1 MASSGSRETLESWLN
16 KATDPNNEGD
26 RWDCIQGFYQ
36 LVNEE
41 TNGPQVATRLLAH
54 KIQSPQEKEALQALT
69 VLEACMNN
77 CGKRFHTEAAKFRFL
92 NEMIKILTPK
102 YFGAWTPQQVKD
114 RVTEVLYG
122 WTLWLKEEP
131 KIQQAYS
138 MLKKQGIV
146 KGDPKLSDTL
156 VMPPPPQRTTESIFD
171 QEDKAKLLTRLLKS
185 GHPEDLETANR
196 LIKNTIKEEQEKAEK
211 ASKRESTLKEVESC
225 TKQLR
230 ELLDQHVVNAATF
243 QPSNDVKALY
253 ERCDRLRPN
262 LFRLASDTMD
272 DDEALTQIL
281 AANDELTLTVNAY
294 KDLVGRGSVNGRRV
308 RNKSEEDS
316 SRSISPT
323 SPTAT
328 KSYHL
333 IDLSALD
340 SPKPHRKADL
350 QPEFESSLFFS
361 SVENT
366 FFTEADE
373 DLSEID
379 FDKLGTK
386 QSQDGPKSYYTELM
400 QLNEDIQMRN
410 SEQNGGKGP
419 TLRARGC
426 GGTSAASN
434 GTNIRSL
441 PHTQSTSQKLL
452 SDSSASPWKREES
465 CCAPKSLNHIFV
477 PLETIKSS
485 PLEPVILYNQGG
497 IHVSLHFAS
506 NCPPAHPG
514 VAVVVMSAVNTSA
527 LPVKDFS
534 FQVAVPKSMSVKL
547 QPASGTHL
555 LPFNPLHPP
564 SSVSQVLLLANPQS
578 CKVRLRYKLT
588 LTHGDKHLNE
598 AAEIDSFPDWNSLIG
613 C

>member
-294 KDLVGRGSVNGRRV
+294 KDLVGRGT
-308 RNKSEEDS
+308 
-316 SRSISPT
+316 PT

-373 DLSEID
+373 DLSEI
-379 FDKLGTK
+379 G
-386 QSQDGPKSYYTELM
+386 KSM
-400 QLNEDIQMRN
+400 FLN
-410 SEQNGGKGP
+410 P
-419 TLRARGC
+419 YLA
-426 GGTSAASN
+426 
-434 GTNIRSL
+434 
-441 PHTQSTSQKLL
+441 HTMCVYCVCRFMSGLTDDVLVL
-452 SDSSASPWKREES
+452 
-465 CCAPKSLNHIFV
+465 V
-477 PLETIKSS
+477 G

>member
-92 NEMIKILTPK
+92 NELIKILTPK

-185 GHPEDLETANR
+185 GHPKDLETANR

-230 ELLDQHVVNAATF
+230 ELLDQHVVNGATF

-316 SRSISPT
+316 SRTPT

-366 FFTEADE
+366 FFTGADE
-373 DLSEID
+373 DLSEMD

-506 NCPPAHPG
+506 NCPPANPG

>member
-1 MASSGSRETLESWLN
+1 NVHKRTENMSVVSWLIN

-243 QPSNDVKALY
+243 QPSNDALY

-316 SRSISPT
+316 SRTPT

-373 DLSEID
+373 DLSEIGNCDFDVTD

-400 QLNEDIQMRN
+400 N

>member
-1 MASSGSRETLESWLN
+1 MAMASSGSRETLESWLN

-92 NEMIKILTPK
+92 NELIKILTPK

-185 GHPEDLETANR
+185 GHPKDLETANR

-230 ELLDQHVVNAATF
+230 ELLDQHVVNGATF

-316 SRSISPT
+316 SRTPT

-366 FFTEADE
+366 FFTGADE
-373 DLSEID
+373 DLSEM
-379 FDKLGTK
+379 G
-386 QSQDGPKSYYTELM
+386 KSII
-400 QLNEDIQMRN
+400 LNPYLASTDVVLVLLD
-410 SEQNGGKGP
+410 
-419 TLRARGC
+419 LR
-426 GGTSAASN
+426 
-434 GTNIRSL
+434 
-441 PHTQSTSQKLL
+441 PHLHCMVQSTSQKLL

-506 NCPPAHPG
+506 NCPPANPG

>member
-1 MASSGSRETLESWLN
+1 
-16 KATDPNNEGD
+16 
-26 RWDCIQGFYQ
+26 RWDCIQVKSDFFFK
-36 LVNEE
+36 LSSPFR
-41 TNGPQVATRLLAH
+41 PQVATRLLAH

-316 SRSISPT
+316 SRSICGS
-323 SPTAT
+323 
-328 KSYHL
+328 H
-333 IDLSALD
+333 IV
-340 SPKPHRKADL
+340 
-350 QPEFESSLFFS
+350 QLFFS
-361 SVENT
+361 FCL
-366 FFTEADE
+366 FFE
-373 DLSEID
+373 
-379 FDKLGTK
+379 K
-386 QSQDGPKSYYTELM
+386 Y
-400 QLNEDIQMRN
+400 
-410 SEQNGGKGP
+410 
-419 TLRARGC
+419 LRATDTMCVYCVCRFMSGLTDDVLVLV
-426 GGTSAASN
+426 G
-434 GTNIRSL
+434 
-441 PHTQSTSQKLL
+441 
-452 SDSSASPWKREES
+452 
-465 CCAPKSLNHIFV
+465 
-477 PLETIKSS
+477 

>member
-316 SRSISPT
+316 SRSICGSHIYNL
-323 SPTAT
+323 
-328 KSYHL
+328 KN
-333 IDLSALD
+333 D
-340 SPKPHRKADL
+340 PKRH
-350 QPEFESSLFFS
+350 
-361 SVENT
+361 
-366 FFTEADE
+366 
-373 DLSEID
+373 
-379 FDKLGTK
+379 
-386 QSQDGPKSYYTELM
+386 
-400 QLNEDIQMRN
+400 
-410 SEQNGGKGP
+410 
-419 TLRARGC
+419 
-426 GGTSAASN
+426 SN
-434 GTNIRSL
+434 MLTPSD
-441 PHTQSTSQKLL
+441 PHTMCVYCVCRFMSGLTDDVLVL
-452 SDSSASPWKREES
+452 
-465 CCAPKSLNHIFV
+465 V
-477 PLETIKSS
+477 G

>member
-92 NEMIKILTPK
+92 NELIKILTPK

-185 GHPEDLETANR
+185 GHPKDLETANR

-230 ELLDQHVVNAATF
+230 ELLDQHVVNGATF

-308 RNKSEEDS
+308 RNKT
-316 SRSISPT
+316 PT

-366 FFTEADE
+366 FFTGADE
-373 DLSEID
+373 DLSEMD

-506 NCPPAHPG
+506 NCPPANPG